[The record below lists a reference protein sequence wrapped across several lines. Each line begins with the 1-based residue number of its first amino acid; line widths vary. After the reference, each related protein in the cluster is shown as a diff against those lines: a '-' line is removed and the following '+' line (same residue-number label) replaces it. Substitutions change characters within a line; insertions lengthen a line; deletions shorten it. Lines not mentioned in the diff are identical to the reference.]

1 MLELLVAVGRLS
13 THKDPARDFGSKRS
27 NCRIWLLE
35 RQPRRCVKAE
45 SPRCLLLP
53 RAPVSELKAGKGPNF
68 CNEQEAKWTKA
79 EVGMSWGNIWLEMGF
94 VSHTYIALPQ
104 FPKSFHRQLIANLP
118 GFQPGCPPACLGPYE
133 ACNYCFTPFSPV
145 VEQSLLQAPAS
156 LKIHLL
162 CSALKHIE

>member
-1 MLELLVAVGRLS
+1 MILVARRGIAGFGYWKGSPGDASRLS
-13 THKDPARDFGSKRS
+13 HPAACCSPELPSLSWK
-27 NCRIWLLE
+27 LE
-35 RQPRRCVKAE
+35 R
-45 SPRCLLLP
+45 
-53 RAPVSELKAGKGPNF
+53 GPIFAMNRKPSGRKLRLE
-68 CNEQEAKWTKA
+68 CPGETS
-79 EVGMSWGNIWLEMGF
+79 GLEMGF